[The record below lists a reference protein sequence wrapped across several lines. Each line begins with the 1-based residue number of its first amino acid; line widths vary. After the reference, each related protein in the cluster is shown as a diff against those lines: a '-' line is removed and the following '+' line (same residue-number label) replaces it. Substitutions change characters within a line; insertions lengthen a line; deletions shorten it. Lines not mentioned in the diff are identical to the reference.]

1 MTSKP
6 RTPWARRRRRLG
18 ALAMAG
24 FLAANAIACM
34 QARALLHYGPA
45 GQNTPGIEQLTAG
58 EKLRTILLGAAS
70 SMWRASATSR
80 SAWPIRRPG
89 SARSGAFC

>member
-1 MTSKP
+1 MTSKT

-18 ALAMAG
+18 ALALAG

-45 GQNTPGIEQLTAG
+45 S
-58 EKLRTILLGAAS
+58 AA
-70 SMWRASATSR
+70 MLATS
-80 SAWPIRRPG
+80 
-89 SARSGAFC
+89 